1 VTAAS
6 SQPPVGIG
14 ILATGTIA
22 SAFVADLAHVPD
34 ATAVAVGSR
43 RQESADA
50 FARRHGI
57 ASAHGSYEQLLD
69 DDAVELVYVATPH
82 ALHEQN
88 VLDCLDAGKA
98 VLCEKPL
105 GVNAAEA
112 ERMVAAARAR
122 GLFFAEAMWMRC
134 NPTLRRMVD
143 GVRAGWI
150 GDVRTVSADLSFVGS
165 HDPASRLHDP
175 KLGASALLDVGI
187 YPLTF
192 AAWLLGSPPTEIV
205 GAAAIDERGV
215 DDSASLTLTYAAG
228 QVASL
233 TCSQVSWGDC
243 RASVAGTE
251 GRLEVAPRMNVPP
264 SVTRYGPDWPAP
276 VIETVAEPLL
286 GSGLAHEAIEAARCL
301 RAGETESPLLPLD
314 DSLAVAQLLDQA
326 RAACGVRLPADT
338 P

>member
-1 VTAAS
+1 MTAAD

-43 RQESADA
+43 RQDSADA

-57 ASAHGSYEQLLD
+57 DSAYGSYEQLLA

-82 ALHEQN
+82 GLHEQN

-105 GVNAAEA
+105 GVTAAQA
-112 ERMVAAARAR
+112 ERMVAAARTR
-122 GLFFAEAMWMRC
+122 GLFLAEAMWMRC

-143 GVRAGWI
+143 GVRAGWVS
-150 GDVRTVSADLSFVGS
+150 DVSTLNADLSFVGS
-165 HDPASRLHDP
+165 RDPAGRLHDP
-175 KLGASALLDVGI
+175 ALGASALLDVGI

-192 AAWLLGSPPTEIV
+192 AAWLLGEPAEVV

-215 DDSASLTLTYAAG
+215 DDSAALSLTFPAG

-233 TCSQVSWGDC
+233 SCSQVSWGDC

-251 GRLEVAPRMNVPP
+251 GRLDVAPRMNVPP
-264 SVTRYGPDWPAP
+264 YVTRYGQDWPAP
-276 VIETVAEPLL
+276 VVETVAEPLL
-286 GSGLAHEAIEAARCL
+286 GSGLAHEAIEVARCL

-314 DSLAVAQLLDQA
+314 DSLTVARLLDRA
-326 RAACGVRLPADT
+326 RAACGVRLPADN